1 MTSGITNFRATNL
14 IRVLT
19 LLIYILAVCFIVSA
33 GVLITGWDFVTE
45 GLCRAAIDLCLVFY
59 VGDKVIL
66 YLFLVER
73 THQIRGP
80 SSPRHQ
86 DPTFFLSVV
95 IVLGGFGI
103 IAVFAFL
110 YPVTSLSKIDGKCRI
125 GLPFKVTLPLLV
137 YDIAIN
143 LGLTAFFC
151 FIGHQYL
158 RGRTFKQ
165 MMAVFSAALPFHHSK
180 KLDTQENLLMFMMIK
195 GTLGALAIIMPTV
208 ANLAILF
215 KLNGHEQG
223 WLCFTVCT
231 IDSTSSSSS
240 RIVHSRL
247 MRLQSLGAQSLFT
260 GLLPLLL
267 TSKIVQ

>member
-1 MTSGITNFRATNL
+1 M
-14 IRVLT
+14 
-19 LLIYILAVCFIVSA
+19 CFIVSA
-33 GVLITGWDFVTE
+33 GILISGWDFVTE
-45 GLCRAAIDLCLVFY
+45 ALCRTAIDLCLVFY

-80 SSPRHQ
+80 NCTRYQ
-86 DPTFFLSVV
+86 DPTFIFSVV
-95 IVLGGFGI
+95 IVLGGFGV

-137 YDIAIN
+137 YDILIN
-143 LGLTAFFC
+143 LSLTAFFC

-195 GTLGALAIIMPTV
+195 GTMGALAIIMPTV

-231 IDSTSSSSS
+231 IDGRFSPILRAVYSG
-240 RIVHSRL
+240 L
-247 MRLQSLGAQSLFT
+247 MRLQSLGAQLLFT
-260 GLLPLLL
+260 GLLQLLL
-267 TSKIVQ
+267 TLRIVQ